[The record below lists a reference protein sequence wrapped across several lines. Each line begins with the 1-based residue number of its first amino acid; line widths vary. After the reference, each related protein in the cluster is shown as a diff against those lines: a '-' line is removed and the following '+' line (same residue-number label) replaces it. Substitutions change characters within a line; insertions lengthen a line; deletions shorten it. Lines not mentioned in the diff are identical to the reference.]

1 MKVRA
6 LISLILSLILCLS
19 FFSCTVA
26 SNTPGGTDDSDDM
39 DTPAAAGEVKYKFLK
54 AGKSDCVIIRTENSV
69 ILLDCAAEDKSGDI
83 ITYLAEREI
92 TTIDYL
98 ILTNFSKS
106 CIGGAAGVIKTA
118 GFTVKN
124 IYEPTYSKDSST
136 YTAYLNAVAQAG
148 ITPVKISSDAPL
160 TVDDI
165 KIEFLSPLKDYS
177 TAADEN
183 DEGNSVA
190 VAVTHGKTSFLYT
203 SRVMGDR
210 VTELVSQIDGRTF
223 DFFTVPN
230 FGRADTNSA
239 SLFSAVGAKYGVIF
253 ASTKNPPETATEQ
266 ALKTAGITY
275 FITRDGGVEATT
287 NGTELT
293 IKQ

>member
-1 MKVRA
+1 MKVKA
-6 LISLILSLILCLS
+6 LISLFLALIMCLS
-19 FFSCTVA
+19 FVACSTVTD
-26 SNTPGGTDDSDDM
+26 SGKTTDDQDNM

-54 AGKSDCVIIRTENSV
+54 AGKSDCVIIRTEKSV

-98 ILTNFSKS
+98 ILTNYSKS

-124 IYEPTYSKDSST
+124 IYEPTYAKDSST
-136 YTAYLNAVAQAG
+136 YTTYLNAVAQAG

-160 TVDDI
+160 TVDDV
-165 KIEFLSPLKDYS
+165 KIEFFAPLKDYS
-177 TAADEN
+177 TSADEN

-210 VTELVSQIDGRTF
+210 VNELIGQIEGRTF
-223 DFFTVPN
+223 NLFTAPN
-230 FGRADTNSA
+230 FGRADANSA
-239 SLFSAVGAKYGVIF
+239 ALFSKVGAKYAVIF
-253 ASTKNPPETATEQ
+253 ASTKNPPETSTEQ
-266 ALKTAGITY
+266 ALRDAGITY
-275 FITRDGGVEATT
+275 FVTRDGGVEAST